1 MSFIQ
6 YQVDAFAE
14 RVFEGNPAAVVPMQ
28 AWPDD
33 VLLQS
38 IAMENNLAATA
49 YFVPSGEGYELRWF
63 TPTVE
68 LDLCGHA
75 TLASAHVLYTE
86 LGCSA
91 DILRFFTRSGELQV
105 RRLGVD
111 QYVMD
116 FPAVPT
122 LSCPEPPGLAR
133 ALGCEPSEVL
143 VGEGYWLAVYAGE
156 TEIRSLQ
163 TNFALLSELDAYGII
178 VTAPG
183 KQHDFVSRFFA
194 PNMGVAE
201 DPVTG
206 SAHCRLATYW
216 ARRLGK
222 TTLSARQVSPRGG
235 DVGVEL
241 VGTRV
246 RLAGRAALFMVGEL
260 RAVAQPQ

>member
-1 MSFIQ
+1 MSLVQ

-14 RVFEGNPAAVVPMQ
+14 RVFEGNPAAVVPLK

-33 VLLQS
+33 ALLQA
-38 IAMENNLAATA
+38 IAMENNLAETA

-68 LDLCGHA
+68 VDLCGHA

-91 DILRFFTRSGELQV
+91 EPLRFFTRSGELQV
-105 RRLGVD
+105 RRLGTD
-111 QYVMD
+111 RYVMD

-122 LSCPEPPGLAR
+122 VPCPVPPRLAQ
-133 ALGCEPSEVL
+133 ALGREPDEML
-143 VGEGYWLAVYAGE
+143 VGEGYWLAVYASE
-156 TEIRSLQ
+156 TEIRALQ
-163 TNFALLSELDAYGII
+163 PNFAQLSELDAHGVI

-194 PNMGVAE
+194 PKIGVAE

-216 ARRLGK
+216 ARRLDK

-235 DVGVEL
+235 NVGIEL
-241 VGTRV
+241 VGARV
-246 RLAGRAALFMVGEL
+246 QLSGRAALFMVGEL
-260 RAVAQPQ
+260 RGVALAQ